1 MDAYPRI
8 LHKEEER
15 MNNERKNVE
24 RLIRHLGV
32 TTKYK
37 GLRYLCDAVAMTIDA
52 ERSGDRVMVT
62 KDIYPVVAKKHH
74 TTIFAVEQNIRTVSR
89 VLWERNPKRLV
100 RMAGYSLFDRPTNS
114 ELIDILAFYLMEREE
129 DAHEAKIIDRCV

>member
-1 MDAYPRI
+1 M
-8 LHKEEER
+8 KN
-15 MNNERKNVE
+15 MRKNVE

-62 KDIYPVVAKKHH
+62 KDIYPVVAKKYH

-89 VLWERNPKRLV
+89 VIWERNPKRLV

-129 DAHEAKIIDRCV
+129 EAHEAKIIDRCV

>member
-1 MDAYPRI
+1 M
-8 LHKEEER
+8 KN
-15 MNNERKNVE
+15 MRKNVE

-114 ELIDILAFYLMEREE
+114 ELIDILAFYLMERAEE
-129 DAHEAKIIDRCV
+129 AHEAKIIDRCV

>member
-1 MDAYPRI
+1 MRN
-8 LHKEEER
+8 
-15 MNNERKNVE
+15 MRKNVE

-52 ERSGDRVMVT
+52 ERSGNRVMVT
-62 KDIYPVVAKKHH
+62 KDIYPVVARKHH

-100 RMAGYSLFDRPTNS
+100 RLAGYSLFDRPTNS

-129 DAHEAKIIDRCV
+129 EAHEAKIIDRCV

>member
-1 MDAYPRI
+1 M
-8 LHKEEER
+8 KN
-15 MNNERKNVE
+15 MRKHVE

-52 ERSGDRVMVT
+52 ERSGNRVMVT
-62 KDIYPVVAKKHH
+62 KDIYPVVARKHH

-89 VLWERNPKRLV
+89 VIWERNPKRLV

-129 DAHEAKIIDRCV
+129 EAHEAKIIDRCI

>member
-1 MDAYPRI
+1 M
-8 LHKEEER
+8 KN
-15 MNNERKNVE
+15 MRKNVE

-52 ERSGDRVMVT
+52 ERSGNRVMVT
-62 KDIYPVVAKKHH
+62 KDIYPVVARKHH

-89 VLWERNPKRLV
+89 VLWERNPKRLM

-129 DAHEAKIIDRCV
+129 EAHEAKIIDRCV

>member
-8 LHKEEER
+8 LHKEEEKMKNR
-15 MNNERKNVE
+15 RKNVE

-37 GLRYLCDAVAMTIDA
+37 GMQYLCDAVLMSIDA
-52 ERSGDRVMVT
+52 ETNGNRVMVT
-62 KDIYPVVAKKHH
+62 KDIYPVVARKHH
-74 TTIFAVEQNIRTVSR
+74 ATIFAA
-89 VLWERNPKRLV
+89 KRLV

-129 DAHEAKIIDRCV
+129 EAHEAKIIDRCV

>member
-1 MDAYPRI
+1 M
-8 LHKEEER
+8 KN
-15 MNNERKNVE
+15 MRKNVE

-129 DAHEAKIIDRCV
+129 EAHEAKIIDRCV

>member
-8 LHKEEER
+8 LHKEEEKMKNR
-15 MNNERKNVE
+15 RKNVE

-37 GLRYLCDAVAMTIDA
+37 GMQYLCDAVLMSIDA
-52 ERSGDRVMVT
+52 ETNGNRVMVT
-62 KDIYPVVAKKHH
+62 KDIYPVVARKHH
-74 TTIFAVEQNIRTVSR
+74 ATIFAVEQNIRTVSR

-129 DAHEAKIIDRCV
+129 EAHEEKIIDRCV

>member
-1 MDAYPRI
+1 
-8 LHKEEER
+8 

-62 KDIYPVVAKKHH
+62 KDIYPVVARKHH

-129 DAHEAKIIDRCV
+129 EAHEAKIIDRCV

>member
-1 MDAYPRI
+1 M
-8 LHKEEER
+8 K
-15 MNNERKNVE
+15 NERKNVE

>member
-1 MDAYPRI
+1 M
-8 LHKEEER
+8 K
-15 MNNERKNVE
+15 NERKNVE

-129 DAHEAKIIDRCV
+129 EAHEAKIIDRCV

>member
-1 MDAYPRI
+1 M
-8 LHKEEER
+8 KN
-15 MNNERKNVE
+15 MRKNVE

-62 KDIYPVVAKKHH
+62 KDIYPVVARKHH
-74 TTIFAVEQNIRTVSR
+74 TTAFAVEQNIRTVSR

-129 DAHEAKIIDRCV
+129 EAHEAKFIDRCV

>member
-1 MDAYPRI
+1 M
-8 LHKEEER
+8 KN
-15 MNNERKNVE
+15 MRKNVE

-52 ERSGDRVMVT
+52 ERSGNRVMVT
-62 KDIYPVVAKKHH
+62 KDIYPVVARKHH
-74 TTIFAVEQNIRTVSR
+74 ATIFAVEQNIRTVSR
-89 VLWERNPKRLV
+89 VIWERNPKRLV

-129 DAHEAKIIDRCV
+129 DAHEEKIIDRCV

>member
-1 MDAYPRI
+1 
-8 LHKEEER
+8 
-15 MNNERKNVE
+15 MNYNRKNVE

-52 ERSGDRVMVT
+52 ETNGNRVMVT
-62 KDIYPVVAKKHH
+62 KDIYPVVARKHH

-89 VLWERNPKRLV
+89 VIWERNPKRLV

-129 DAHEAKIIDRCV
+129 EAHEAKIIDRCV

>member
-1 MDAYPRI
+1 
-8 LHKEEER
+8 

-62 KDIYPVVAKKHH
+62 KDIYPVVARKHH
-74 TTIFAVEQNIRTVSR
+74 ATIFAVEQNIRTVSR
-89 VLWERNPKRLV
+89 VIWERNPKRLV

-129 DAHEAKIIDRCV
+129 EAHEAKIIDRCV

>member
-1 MDAYPRI
+1 M
-8 LHKEEER
+8 KN
-15 MNNERKNVE
+15 MRKNVE

-62 KDIYPVVAKKHH
+62 KDIYPVVARKHH
-74 TTIFAVEQNIRTVSR
+74 ATIFAVEQNIRTVSR
-89 VLWERNPKRLV
+89 VIWERNPKRLV
-100 RMAGYSLFDRPTNS
+100 RMAGYSLLDRPTNS

-129 DAHEAKIIDRCV
+129 EAHEAKIIDRCV

>member
-1 MDAYPRI
+1 
-8 LHKEEER
+8 
-15 MNNERKNVE
+15 MNYNRKNVE

-37 GLRYLCDAVAMTIDA
+37 GLRYLSDAIAMTIDA

-62 KDIYPVVAKKHH
+62 KDIYPVVARKHH

-89 VLWERNPKRLV
+89 VIWERNPKRLV

-129 DAHEAKIIDRCV
+129 EAHEAKIIDRCV

>member
-129 DAHEAKIIDRCV
+129 EAHEAKIIDRCV

>member
-15 MNNERKNVE
+15 MKNTRKNVE

-37 GLRYLCDAVAMTIDA
+37 GLRYLSDAIAMTIDA

-62 KDIYPVVAKKHH
+62 KDIYPVVARKHK

-89 VLWERNPKRLV
+89 VIWERNPKRLV

-129 DAHEAKIIDRCV
+129 EAHEAKIIDRCV